1 MIRQSI
7 LGLGLGLCASL
18 LIACGANQPTA
29 VPAANMVNP
38 ASAFCTQNGG
48 TLSIRQDAAGN
59 QTGFCGFPDGSECEE
74 WAFQRGECRPTSQNQ
89 ASSDAS
95 VKRLTMQDNNSKI
108 TLKKGEIIEI
118 VLESNPSTGFA
129 WSTGPD
135 AGKLLQQQ
143 GAAQFQSSDPR
154 PGITGAGGTETFY
167 FQTVEVGSGSF
178 ALAYQRGF
186 ETADP
191 NQLFLIEVEVTE

>member
-1 MIRQSI
+1 MELKYMIRQSI

-48 TLSIRQDAAGN
+48 TLNIRQDAAGN

-89 ASSDAS
+89 AGSDAS

-118 VLESNPSTGFA
+118 VLASNPSTGFA

-135 AGKLLQQQ
+135 AGKL
-143 GAAQFQSSDPR
+143 AQRNFNPQIR
-154 PGITGAGGTETFY
+154 I
-167 FQTVEVGSGSF
+167 QNQ
-178 ALAYQRGF
+178 ALAALKPSISKRSKLVQAVLPWRTSVALRMLTPTNSF
-186 ETADP
+186 
-191 NQLFLIEVEVTE
+191 